1 MKYFVIFLVL
11 IGFTGLIGM
20 SLAFASE
27 SLFYGT
33 SSFEKLP
40 SALTRDSSKE
50 IEIKFQYTDGSYSL
64 NELKPIV
71 DVTPIESA
79 SFVHVEFEPVEG
91 LYRNSIARIHGT
103 ITVDSGISTEKVFLN
118 ISYVGTDSNGILFRS
133 GWNDSAIIDVRE
145 NLAGGSLDKTV
156 YPVPW
161 EHKSPLKQIRH
172 GIYGNDI
179 VCSEDRVLV
188 LKKSSELYSCITPE
202 TVPKLFARGWAL
214 NEVKII
220 DVNTAEQGKPL
231 KIAGIIDRLNT
242 PEGFEYH
249 LIPLREELPRIEY
262 TGYATLNLFSTE
274 QTVHNFLR
282 NLEGSLVEVE
292 GKFLLDD
299 GEYFRHFS
307 GFPTIPVEKMKV
319 ISDNENL
326 EYFIS
331 GAKVLSIIKIPDNAI
346 LYIVIQESQKGSL
359 EITIPRDLF
368 DVKIGEHD
376 DDFIVLI
383 DGKEIDFDETKNDK
397 ERKMVIP
404 FEENATTI
412 QVIGT
417 FPI

>member
-1 MKYFVIFLVL
+1 M
-11 IGFTGLIGM
+11 IGV

-40 SALTRDSSKE
+40 SALTSDSSKE
-50 IEIKFQYTDGSYSL
+50 IEIKFQYTDGPYSL
-64 NELKPIV
+64 NDLKLTV
-71 DVTPIESA
+71 DVSPIESA
-79 SFVHVEFEPVEG
+79 SFVHVEFESVEG
-91 LYRNSIARIHGT
+91 IYRSSIARIHGT
-103 ITVDSGISTEKVFLN
+103 ITVDSGIPTEKIFLN
-118 ISYVGTDSNGILFRS
+118 ISYVGTNSNGMSFRS

-145 NLAGGSLDKTV
+145 NLAGRSSDKTV
-156 YPVPW
+156 YPVHW
-161 EHKSPLKQIRH
+161 EYKSPLKQIQH

-202 TVPKLFARGWAL
+202 TVPKLFVRGWAL
-214 NEVKII
+214 NEVRII
-220 DVNTAEQGKPL
+220 DVDAAEQGKSL
-231 KIAGIIDRLNT
+231 KITGIVDRLT
-242 PEGFEYH
+242 TIEGFEYH

-262 TGYATLNLFSTE
+262 TGYTTLNLFSTE
-274 QTVHNFLR
+274 QTVPNFLR
-282 NLEGSLVEVE
+282 NLEGKLVEIE

-307 GFPTIPVEKMKV
+307 GFPTIPVEKMKI

-331 GAKVLSIIKIPDNAI
+331 GAKILSIIKIPDNAM

-376 DDFIVLI
+376 DDFFVLI

-397 ERKMVIP
+397 ERRLVIP